1 MEDKEYNIGIVG
13 MGYVGL
19 PLAIAF
25 SEYYNVIGYDI
36 DDVRIS
42 NLKNGIDTNLD
53 VEIDKVSNLQFTNIN
68 ENLKGCNV
76 YIITVPTPVDQDN
89 VPDLS
94 FLESATKKVAS
105 LLKKEDIVIYEST
118 VYPGVTEE
126 FCVPILQERSSL
138 LFNIDFYC
146 GYSPERISPGDNK
159 YNLKKIVKITSGSNE
174 QVSDEIDFLY
184 NKIIDAGTY
193 KAPSIKVAEAAKVV
207 ENTQRDINIALM
219 NELAMMFD
227 RFSLDTNE
235 ILNAASTKW
244 NFLKFKPGLVGGH
257 CIGVDPYYLLHKSEK
272 LGYRAT
278 LLESSRRINNSVSK
292 FIAEKVI
299 TIMLDQKKDLSNVS
313 ILIFGY
319 TFKEN
324 CSDIRNTKVQ
334 EIINILESKT
344 CNVSVFDPYINKL
357 QCNNLVTDPFKL
369 NDKYDVI
376 IVAVAHNEFLKYS
389 AEDFN
394 VLSKEKLVLLDI
406 KGIYSGSHWK
416 L

>member
-1 MEDKEYNIGIVG
+1 MENKEYKIGIVG

-25 SEYYNVIGYDI
+25 SEHYTVFGYDI
-36 DDVRIS
+36 DDLRIS
-42 NLKNGIDTNLD
+42 NLQNGIDTNFD
-53 VEIDKVSNLQFTNIN
+53 IDFDIDSNLKLTNHI
-68 ENLKGCNV
+68 ESLKNCNI
-76 YIITVPTPVDQDN
+76 YIITVPTPVDQN
-89 VPDLS
+89 NNPDLS
-94 FLESATKKVAS
+94 FLKSATKEVG
-105 LLKKEDIVIYEST
+105 LYLKQNDIVIYEST

-126 FCVPILQERSSL
+126 VCVPILENESSL
-138 LFNIDFYC
+138 IFNIDFHC
-146 GYSPERISPGDNK
+146 GYSPERISPGEKK
-159 YNLKKIVKITSGSNE
+159 YNLKDIVKITSGSNDQIAE
-174 QVSDEIDFLY
+174 EIDFLY

-227 RFSLDTNE
+227 KFSLDTNE

-292 FIAEKVI
+292 FIAEKVFSK
-299 TIMLDQKKDLSNVS
+299 MLGKNKDLSDVS

-324 CSDIRNTKVQ
+324 CSDVRNTKVKD
-334 EIINILESKT
+334 IIDILESKK
-344 CNVSVFDPYINKL
+344 CNVSVFDPFINKD
-357 QCNNLVTDPFKL
+357 QCNNFVTDPFKL
-369 NDKYDVI
+369 NEKYDVI

>member
-1 MEDKEYNIGIVG
+1 MEDKEYNIGVVG

-42 NLKNGIDTNLD
+42 NLKNGKDTNLD
-53 VEIDKVSNLQFTNIN
+53 VDVDTVSNLKFTNIN
-68 ENLKGCNV
+68 EKLKDCNV

-89 VPDLS
+89 RPDLS
-94 FLESATKKVAS
+94 FLESATKEVAS
-105 LLKKEDIVIYEST
+105 LLKKGDIVIYEST

-126 FCVPILQERSSL
+126 FCVPILEETSSL

-146 GYSPERISPGDNK
+146 GYSPERISPGEKK
-159 YNLKKIVKITSGSNE
+159 YNLKDIVKITSGSND
-174 QVSDEIDFLY
+174 QVLQEIDFLY

-272 LGYRAT
+272 LGYKAT
-278 LLESSRRINNSVSK
+278 LLESSRRINNSVPK

-299 TIMLDQKKDLSNVS
+299 TLMLDQKKDLGNVS

-324 CSDIRNTKVQ
+324 CSDIRNTKVK
-334 EIINILESKT
+334 EIIDILESRT
-344 CNVSVFDPYINKL
+344 CNVSVFDPYINKV
-357 QCNNLVTDPFKL
+357 QCNNFVTDPFKL

>member
-344 CNVSVFDPYINKL
+344 CNVSVFDPYINKF

>member
-1 MEDKEYNIGIVG
+1 MEDKEYNIGVVG

-42 NLKNGIDTNLD
+42 NLKNGKDTNLD
-53 VEIDKVSNLQFTNIN
+53 VDVDTVSNLKFTNIN
-68 ENLKGCNV
+68 EKLKDCNV

-89 VPDLS
+89 RPDLS
-94 FLESATKKVAS
+94 FLESATKEVAS
-105 LLKKEDIVIYEST
+105 LLKKGDIVIYEST

-126 FCVPILQERSSL
+126 FCVPILEETSSL

-146 GYSPERISPGDNK
+146 GYSPERISPGEKK
-159 YNLKKIVKITSGSNE
+159 YNLKDIVKITSGSND
-174 QVSDEIDFLY
+174 QVLQEIDFLY

-244 NFLKFKPGLVGGH
+244 NF
-257 CIGVDPYYLLHKSEK
+257 
-272 LGYRAT
+272 
-278 LLESSRRINNSVSK
+278 
-292 FIAEKVI
+292 
-299 TIMLDQKKDLSNVS
+299 
-313 ILIFGY
+313 
-319 TFKEN
+319 
-324 CSDIRNTKVQ
+324 
-334 EIINILESKT
+334 
-344 CNVSVFDPYINKL
+344 
-357 QCNNLVTDPFKL
+357 
-369 NDKYDVI
+369 
-376 IVAVAHNEFLKYS
+376 
-389 AEDFN
+389 
-394 VLSKEKLVLLDI
+394 
-406 KGIYSGSHWK
+406 
-416 L
+416 